1 MNSNDTSLIE
11 PETQQVALPSLSIK
25 TGQLLVLLS
34 VGWQFCL
41 NRWSQ
46 TPEMPK
52 KFGGKK
58 RENHKSR
65 ATTFVCFCF
74 LLFLFGKLGEAMIQL
89 WWRDI

>member
-1 MNSNDTSLIE
+1 MNSSDTSLIE

-34 VGWQFCL
+34 VGRQFCL

-52 KFGGKK
+52 KLGGKK
-58 RENHKSR
+58 GENQQEQGHY
-65 ATTFVCFCF
+65 FC
-74 LLFLFGKLGEAMIQL
+74 LFLFFVVLV
-89 WWRDI
+89 W